1 MVYIYCKRKQEFDQ
15 VVHNLLK
22 ISNNSSFPF
31 VRLSH
36 WKVYWSW
43 PVTHMTGPTT

>member
-22 ISNNSSFPF
+22 ISNNSF